1 MATSKIWQVII
12 TSSAEDGRT
21 YWMVLSTVMTHCRHT
36 YPCQKTTHPLPLAQA
51 FTLISRRM
59 NTKSIIG
66 GYERGASIAIT
77 RDISTSNAAFLT
89 SSVISKD
96 ERSVSSP
103 HSIASISWR
112 HTRSAPTMGCIV
124 CGCGSRN
131 NERSA
136 NESEGDRDIRRTQVC
151 LRQSYAQVGHMIMHD
166 SSSMHGFGGS
176 SNP

>member
-1 MATSKIWQVII
+1 MTMATSKIWQVAI

-21 YWMVLSTVMTHCRHT
+21 YLMALSMVTIHRCHT
-36 YPCQKTTHPLPLAQA
+36 YPCQKTTHPLPLAQE
-51 FTLISRRM
+51 FTSISRRM

-77 RDISTSNAAFLT
+77 RDISTLNAVFLT

-96 ERSVSSP
+96 GRSASSP
-103 HSIASISWR
+103 RSIASISR
-112 HTRSAPTMGCIV
+112 QHTRSAPMMGCIV

-136 NESEGDRDIRRTQVC
+136 NKSEGDRD
-151 LRQSYAQVGHMIMHD
+151 
-166 SSSMHGFGGS
+166 
-176 SNP
+176 